1 MRTGRSSRSSASD
14 VGALHEPVLLAETLE
29 LLAVRPGGF
38 WVDGTVGAGG
48 HAAEILTRSA
58 PDGRLLASDRDAEA
72 LAAAAQTLAPFAARA
87 RLLQADYREL
97 PALIE
102 EPPDGILL
110 DLGVSSLQLDRAER
124 GFSLKSDGPLDMR
137 MDRRGGITAA
147 DVVNRLPEAELAD
160 IIYRYGEERASRRIA
175 RRIVETRR
183 RSPFRSTLD
192 LAEVVRSAAR
202 RPRGRGIDAATLTFQ
217 ALRIHV
223 NRELEGL
230 GDVLASLARRL
241 APRGRLAVIAFHS
254 LEDREVKQA
263 FRSLAAAG
271 FRLLTRKPVR
281 PGEDEVRR
289 NARSRSARLRAIER
303 EAA

>member
-1 MRTGRSSRSSASD
+1 
-14 VGALHEPVLLAETLE
+14 VGALHEPVLLAESLE

-48 HAAEILTRSA
+48 HAEAILKRSA
-58 PDGRLLASDRDAEA
+58 PDGRLFAADRDAEA
-72 LAAAAQTLAPFAARA
+72 LAEAAQTLAPFGERA
-87 RLLQADYREL
+87 TLLQADYREL
-97 PALIE
+97 PGLLG

-137 MDRRGGITAA
+137 MDQRGGRTAA
-147 DVVNRLPEAELAD
+147 DVVNRLPETELAD
-160 IIYRYGEERASRRIA
+160 IIYRYGEERAARRIA
-175 RRIVETRR
+175 RRIVEGRR
-183 RSPFRSTLD
+183 RSPFRTTLQ
-192 LAEVVRSAAR
+192 LADVVRSAAR
-202 RPRGRGIDAATLTFQ
+202 RPRGRGIDPATLTFQ
-217 ALRIHV
+217 ALRIYV

-230 GDVLASLARRL
+230 GDALDRLARRL

-263 FRSLAAAG
+263 FRSLATAG

-289 NARSRSARLRAIER
+289 NPRSRSARLRAVER

>member
-1 MRTGRSSRSSASD
+1 M
-14 VGALHEPVLLAETLE
+14 
-29 LLAVRPGGF
+29 RPGGF

-48 HAAEILTRSA
+48 HAAEILRRSA
-58 PDGRLLASDRDAEA
+58 PDGRLLATDRDAEA
-72 LAAAAQTLAPFAARA
+72 LAAAAQTLAPFGERA

-97 PALIE
+97 PAILE
-102 EPPDGILL
+102 EPQDGIFL

-137 MDRRGGITAA
+137 MDQRGGITAA

-183 RSPFRSTLD
+183 RSPFRRTVE
-192 LAEVVRSAAR
+192 LAEVVRAAAR

-223 NRELEGL
+223 NQELEGL

-241 APRGRLAVIAFHS
+241 APGGRLVVIAFHS
-254 LEDREVKQA
+254 LEDREVKQS
-263 FRSLAAAG
+263 FRSLATDG
-271 FRLLTRKPVR
+271 FRVLTRKPLR

-289 NARSRSARLRAIER
+289 NPRSRSARLRAVER

>member
-1 MRTGRSSRSSASD
+1 M
-14 VGALHEPVLLAETLE
+14 GALHEPVLLAETLE

-48 HAAEILTRSA
+48 HAAEILRRSA
-58 PDGRLLASDRDAEA
+58 PDGRLLATDRDAEA
-72 LAAAAQTLAPFAARA
+72 LAAAAQTLAPFGERA

-97 PALIE
+97 PALLE
-102 EPPDGILL
+102 EPQDGILL

-137 MDRRGGITAA
+137 MDQRGGITAA

-183 RSPFRSTLD
+183 RSPFRRTVE
-192 LAEVVRSAAR
+192 LAEVVRGAAR

-223 NRELEGL
+223 NQELEGL

-241 APRGRLAVIAFHS
+241 APGGRLVVIAFHS
-254 LEDREVKQA
+254 LEDREVKQS

-271 FRLLTRKPVR
+271 FRLLTRKPLR

-289 NARSRSARLRAIER
+289 NPRSRSARLRAVER

>member
-1 MRTGRSSRSSASD
+1 

-183 RSPFRSTLD
+183 RSPFRSTLE

>member
-1 MRTGRSSRSSASD
+1 
-14 VGALHEPVLLAETLE
+14 
-29 LLAVRPGGF
+29 VRPGGF

-48 HAAEILTRSA
+48 HAAEILARSA
-58 PDGRLLASDRDAEA
+58 PDGRLLATDRDAEA
-72 LAAAAQTLAPFAARA
+72 LAAAAHTLAPFAARA

-183 RSPFRSTLD
+183 RSPFRSTLE

-202 RPRGRGIDAATLTFQ
+202 RPRGRGLDAATLTFQ

-230 GDVLASLARRL
+230 GDVLASFAHRL

-263 FRSLAAAG
+263 FRSLATAG

-289 NARSRSARLRAIER
+289 NPRSRSARLRAIER

>member
-1 MRTGRSSRSSASD
+1 M
-14 VGALHEPVLLAETLE
+14 GALHEPALLAESLE

-48 HAAEILTRSA
+48 HAAEILRRSA
-58 PDGRLLASDRDAEA
+58 PDGRLLGTDRDGDA
-72 LAAAAQTLAPFAARA
+72 LAAAAATLAPFGARA

-97 PALIE
+97 PDLIFDE
-102 EPPDGILL
+102 EAPDGILL
-110 DLGVSSLQLDRAER
+110 DLGVSSMQLDRAER

-137 MDRRGGITAA
+137 MDPRGGPTAA

-175 RRIVETRR
+175 RRIVEARR
-183 RSPFRSTLD
+183 RAPLRTTFE
-192 LAEVVRSAAR
+192 LAEIVRAAAR

-230 GDVLASLARRL
+230 GDALGRLARRL
-241 APRGRLAVIAFHS
+241 APHGRLAVIAFHR

-263 FRSLAAAG
+263 FRSLAREG
-271 FRLLTRKPVR
+271 FRVLTRKPVR
-281 PGEDEVRR
+281 PGDDEVRR
-289 NARSRSARLRAIER
+289 NARARSARLRAVER

>member
-1 MRTGRSSRSSASD
+1 

-48 HAAEILTRSA
+48 HAAEILSRSA
-58 PDGRLLASDRDAEA
+58 PDGRLLATDRDAEA
-72 LAAAAQTLAPFAARA
+72 LAEAAQTLAPFAGRA

-102 EPPDGILL
+102 DPPAGILL

-183 RSPFRSTLD
+183 RSPFRRTVE
-192 LAEVVRSAAR
+192 LAEVVRAAAR

-230 GDVLASLARRL
+230 GDVLASLAGRL
-241 APRGRLAVIAFHS
+241 APHGRLAVIAFHS

-263 FRSLAAAG
+263 FRSLATAG
-271 FRLLTRKPVR
+271 FRILTRKPVR

-289 NARSRSARLRAIER
+289 NPRSRSARLRAIER

>member
-1 MRTGRSSRSSASD
+1 

-48 HAAEILTRSA
+48 HAAEILRRSA
-58 PDGRLLASDRDAEA
+58 PDGRLLATDRDAEA
-72 LAAAAQTLAPFAARA
+72 LAAAAQTLAPFGERA

-97 PALIE
+97 PALLE

-137 MDRRGGITAA
+137 MDQRGGITAA

-183 RSPFRSTLD
+183 RSPFRRTVE
-192 LAEVVRSAAR
+192 LAEVVRGAAR

-223 NRELEGL
+223 NQELEGL

-241 APRGRLAVIAFHS
+241 APGGRLAVIAFHS
-254 LEDREVKQA
+254 LEDREVKQS
-263 FRSLAAAG
+263 FRSLATDG
-271 FRLLTRKPVR
+271 FRVLTRKPLR

-289 NARSRSARLRAIER
+289 NPRSRSARLRAVER

>member
-1 MRTGRSSRSSASD
+1 M
-14 VGALHEPVLLAETLE
+14 GALHEPVLLAETLE

-48 HAAEILTRSA
+48 HAAEILSRSG
-58 PDGRLLASDRDAEA
+58 PDGRLLATDRDAEA
-72 LAAAAQTLAPFAARA
+72 LAAAAQKLAPFAERA

-97 PALIE
+97 PALME

-147 DVVNRLPEAELAD
+147 EVVNRLPEAELAD

-183 RSPFRSTLD
+183 RSPFRSTLE

-230 GDVLASLARRL
+230 GEVLAGLARRL

-254 LEDREVKQA
+254 LEDREVKLA
-263 FRSLAAAG
+263 FRFLATAG

-289 NARSRSARLRAIER
+289 NPRSRSARLRAIER

>member
-1 MRTGRSSRSSASD
+1 M
-14 VGALHEPVLLAETLE
+14 GALHEPVLLAETLE

-183 RSPFRSTLD
+183 RSPFRSTLE

>member
-1 MRTGRSSRSSASD
+1 
-14 VGALHEPVLLAETLE
+14 VGALHEPALLAESLE

-48 HAAEILTRSA
+48 HAAEILRRSA
-58 PDGRLLASDRDAEA
+58 PDGRLLATDRDAEA
-72 LAAAAQTLAPFAARA
+72 LAAAAQTLAPFGERA
-87 RLLQADYREL
+87 RLLQADFREL
-97 PALIE
+97 PDLVE
-102 EPPDGILL
+102 EAPSGILL
-110 DLGVSSLQLDRAER
+110 DLGVSSMQLDRAER

-137 MDRRGGITAA
+137 MDPRHGFTAA

-160 IIYRYGEERASRRIA
+160 VIYRYGEERASRRIA
-175 RRIVETRR
+175 RRIVEARR
-183 RSPFRSTLD
+183 RSPFRTTLE

-202 RPRGRGIDAATLTFQ
+202 RPRGRGIDPATLTFQ

-223 NRELEGL
+223 NGELEGL
-230 GDVLASLARRL
+230 GEALARLARRL

-263 FRSLAAAG
+263 FRSLSTGG

-281 PGEDEVRR
+281 PGGDETRR
-289 NARSRSARLRAIER
+289 NPRARSARLRAIER

>member
-1 MRTGRSSRSSASD
+1 M
-14 VGALHEPVLLAETLE
+14 GALHEPVLLAETLE

>member
-1 MRTGRSSRSSASD
+1 
-14 VGALHEPVLLAETLE
+14 VGALHEPVLLAEGLE

-48 HAAEILTRSA
+48 HAAAILKRSA
-58 PDGRLLASDRDAEA
+58 PDGRLFAADRDAEA
-72 LAAAAQTLAPFAARA
+72 LAEAAQTLAPFGERA
-87 RLLQADYREL
+87 TLLQADYREL
-97 PALIE
+97 PGLLE

-137 MDRRGGITAA
+137 MDQRGGRTAA
-147 DVVNRLPEAELAD
+147 DVVNRLPETELAD
-160 IIYRYGEERASRRIA
+160 IIYRYGEERAARRIA
-175 RRIVETRR
+175 RRIVEGRR
-183 RSPFRSTLD
+183 RSPFRTTLQ
-192 LAEVVRSAAR
+192 LADVVRSAAR
-202 RPRGRGIDAATLTFQ
+202 RPRGRGIDPATLTFQ
-217 ALRIHV
+217 ALRIYV

-230 GDVLASLARRL
+230 GDALDRLARRL

-263 FRSLAAAG
+263 FRSLATAG

-289 NARSRSARLRAIER
+289 NPRSRSARLRAVER

>member
-1 MRTGRSSRSSASD
+1 
-14 VGALHEPVLLAETLE
+14 VGALHEPALLAESLE

-48 HAAEILTRSA
+48 HAAEILRRSA
-58 PDGRLLASDRDAEA
+58 PDGRLLGTDRDGDA
-72 LAAAAQTLAPFAARA
+72 LAAAAAALAPFGARA

-97 PALIE
+97 PDLISDE
-102 EPPDGILL
+102 EAPEGILL
-110 DLGVSSLQLDRAER
+110 DLGVSSMQLDRAER

-137 MDRRGGITAA
+137 MDPRGGPTAA

-175 RRIVETRR
+175 RRIVEARR
-183 RSPFRSTLD
+183 RAPLRTTFE
-192 LAEVVRSAAR
+192 LAEIVRAAAR
-202 RPRGRGIDAATLTFQ
+202 RPRGRGIDPATLTFQ
-217 ALRIHV
+217 ALRIQV

-230 GDVLASLARRL
+230 GDALGRLARRL

-263 FRSLAAAG
+263 FRSLAREG
-271 FRLLTRKPVR
+271 FRVLTRKPVR
-281 PGEDEVRR
+281 PGDDEIRR
-289 NARSRSARLRAIER
+289 NARARSARLRAVER

>member
-1 MRTGRSSRSSASD
+1 

-48 HAAEILTRSA
+48 HAAEILSRSG
-58 PDGRLLASDRDAEA
+58 PDGRLLATDRDAEA
-72 LAAAAQTLAPFAARA
+72 LAAAAQKLAPFAERA

-97 PALIE
+97 PALME

-147 DVVNRLPEAELAD
+147 EVVNRLPEAELAD

-183 RSPFRSTLD
+183 RSPFRSTLE

-230 GDVLASLARRL
+230 GEVLAGLARRL
-241 APRGRLAVIAFHS
+241 APGGRLVVIAFHS

-263 FRSLAAAG
+263 FRSAASAG
-271 FRLLTRKPVR
+271 FRVLTRKPVR
-281 PGEDEVRR
+281 ATHEETAR
-289 NARSRSARLRAIER
+289 NPRARSARLRAIER

>member
-1 MRTGRSSRSSASD
+1 

-48 HAAEILTRSA
+48 HAAEILSRSG
-58 PDGRLLASDRDAEA
+58 PDGRLLATDRDAEA
-72 LAAAAQTLAPFAARA
+72 LAAAAQKLAPFAERA

-97 PALIE
+97 PALME

-147 DVVNRLPEAELAD
+147 EVVNRLPEAELAD

-183 RSPFRSTLD
+183 RSPFRSTLE

-254 LEDREVKQA
+254 LEDREVKLA
-263 FRSLAAAG
+263 FRFLATAG

-289 NARSRSARLRAIER
+289 NPRSRSARLRAIER